1 MFIGGRIEPGGV
13 MPFLIDGHNVIA
25 AIDDID
31 LEDPDDEAKL
41 VVRLRSWAARE
52 RRWVIVVFD
61 GGLPGGPSRDLS
73 TSQVQVIFASRLHT
87 NADRIIRGR
96 LRRLKDPGNWTVV
109 TSDHEI
115 LDEAR
120 RVHARVVHATDF
132 AAWLERVPPAS
143 AKPESI
149 SAAEVDAWLEVF
161 GDGEVASSASES
173 APSISPSGSP
183 RERPSV
189 ARPAG
194 PRRKRSKSRD
204 VVASSP
210 RFTQTIGQQ
219 MGVPLPPRQED
230 SRAPAEEKP
239 SEISQDEVNAWLQ
252 VFQDEPESHIPPPKV
267 RKRRTSPPVRKPP
280 AVRKDGELTP
290 EEVEAWLQVFGDEIV
305 GESEQE
311 DVSGK
316 GKRKGGTT
324 RSKLARLKANLPDVD
339 EEAERSDSL
348 SDEDLALW
356 RRLFGEGE

>member
-41 VVRLRSWAARE
+41 VVRLRAWAARE
-52 RRWVIVVFD
+52 RRRVIVVFD

-183 RERPSV
+183 RERL
-189 ARPAG
+189 
-194 PRRKRSKSRD
+194 
-204 VVASSP
+204 
-210 RFTQTIGQQ
+210 
-219 MGVPLPPRQED
+219 PLPPRQED

-252 VFQDEPESHIPPPKV
+252 VFQDEPETHIPPPKV

>member
-1 MFIGGRIEPGGV
+1 MLIDGRIEPGGV

-52 RRWVIVVFD
+52 RRRVIVVFD
-61 GGLPGGPSRDLS
+61 GGLPGGASRELS

-87 NADRIIRGR
+87 NADRIIRSR
-96 LRRLKDPGNWTVV
+96 LKRLKDPGNWTVV

-120 RVHARVVHATDF
+120 RVRARVVHAADF
-132 AAWLERVPPAS
+132 AAWLERVPTAR

-161 GDGEVASSASES
+161 GDGEAASSASES
-173 APSISPSGSP
+173 VSQASPSGSF
-183 RERPSV
+183 RERHSA
-189 ARPAG
+189 ARPTV
-194 PRRKRSKSRD
+194 PRRRRSRSRD

-219 MGVPLPPRQED
+219 VGFPLPPRQKDPE
-230 SRAPAEEKP
+230 ALLEEKP
-239 SEISQDEVNAWLQ
+239 SEISEDEVSAWLQ
-252 VFQDEPESHIPPPKV
+252 VFQDEPETHIPPPKV
-267 RKRRTSPPVRKPP
+267 RKRRTLPPVRKPP
-280 AVRKDGELTP
+280 AVRKEGELTP
-290 EEVEAWLQVFGDEIV
+290 EEVEAWLQLFGDEV
-305 GESEQE
+305 VEGFEQR
-311 DVSGK
+311 DASGK
-316 GKRKGGTT
+316 GGREGGAT

-339 EEAERSDSL
+339 EEAKQSDSL